1 MRWLV
6 IPLLA
11 LLVACNS
18 PDYRYFGVD
27 PVAVVID
34 GRTYQVYVRRDAG
47 VQPSVHVIRMGYARR
62 AEHVA
67 ILQAMIQA
75 AETASGCAVLPGQ
88 MQGDS
93 GVMTARLRC

>member
-1 MRWLV
+1 MRWLL
-6 IPLLA
+6 IPLLV

-18 PDYRYFGVD
+18 PDYRYFGID
-27 PVAVVID
+27 PVAVDVQ
-34 GRTYQVYVRRDAG
+34 GRVYQVYVRREAG
-47 VQPSVHVIRMGYARR
+47 MQPSVHVIRMGYARR
-62 AEHVA
+62 DEHVA
-67 ILQAMIQA
+67 ILQSMIMA